1 MNLDTQN
8 SLDALRVTTQ
18 EFLDQ
23 QKVSAARIV
32 TVELN
37 TQPVQLIAYKYY
49 GDTDRTRELINLN
62 KDVNVPYYEGSI
74 EVLTD
79 DNG

>member
-8 SLDALRVTTQ
+8 SLDTLRVATQ
-18 EFLDQ
+18 DFLGQ
-23 QKVSAARIV
+23 QKLSAARIV

-37 TQPVQLIAYKYY
+37 TQPVQLITYKYY
-49 GDTDRTRELINLN
+49 GDTDRTRQLINLN
-62 KDVNVPYYEGSI
+62 QDVNVAYYEGPI
-74 EVLTD
+74 KVLTD